1 MTYGSVCRCEPGL
14 QVVHI
19 LHMNS
24 WYKSSVDGFL
34 SASLEEIYFT
44 LDKSARED
52 GYSIETEQKE
62 EWEATIGVVKKALA
76 RPGLAQV
83 KGVIAEYN
91 FRRRGLRIDFVLLA
105 PGAIFVVEFKRGDVT
120 QSAKDQAMR
129 YAKNLLEFHDLTQQL
144 SPKVYPIVVTRR
156 GDVGEPGKLGFS
168 ANRPEL
174 NARPLCC
181 SESDLGQTIE
191 NALNFACNEGRCPTV
206 DEWDASAFSPST
218 QIIDAA
224 IALYGRHEVGAI
236 SAIKSQQ
243 DAALAIARCADS
255 VKKKINEFTKNG
267 DNGLIVVTGEPGAG
281 KTLVGLDTVFDRQFI
296 KQSVFV
302 TGNAP
307 LVEVLTESLARSYRS
322 LTDKK
327 WDEAL
332 GGFPR
337 DSDGFVEE
345 STTFNVVN
353 AHNFLSDKEG
363 QQYSGSEGRI
373 LIFDEAQRTLSEGK
387 EVNRERLEKDE
398 AYLIIE
404 KMKKRPGAIIVL
416 LLGHNQNINTKELGA
431 SVWFKAAKE
440 YKWKCAISSES
451 AKLPEL
457 ESGCLELA
465 GTDLLEEMEGTHLKV
480 SVRNRANIEPWVRA
494 VLELNDPAA
503 ARAVIAASAKDR
515 YPVHVLLSRNLEKC
529 REHIRNN
536 YDLFDERAGLLAA
549 GQGKRLR
556 ADGIRPDYKPDIADW
571 MLRPST
577 DIRSSNMLEEV
588 QNQYQIQGLEIDHAV
603 VCWDLDL
610 RREDGNW
617 TCYNVNGDD
626 WQKGTTQ
633 LESRLNSYRVLLT
646 RSRLS
651 MIIYV
656 PMGADP
662 EVDPTRDAAKYQQI
676 ADYILECGAMPL
688 GG

>member
-1 MTYGSVCRCEPGL
+1 
-14 QVVHI
+14 
-19 LHMNS
+19 MNS
-24 WYKSSVDGFL
+24 WYKSPVDVFL
-34 SASLEEIYFT
+34 SASLQDIYFT

-52 GYSIETEQKE
+52 GYSIESEQKE

-76 RPGLAQV
+76 RPGLGLI
-83 KGVIAEYN
+83 KGILAEYN

-105 PGAIFVVEFKRGDVT
+105 PGAVFVVEFKRGDVT

-129 YAKNLLEFHDLTQQL
+129 YAKNLLEFHDITQQL
-144 SPKVYPIVVTRR
+144 RPKVYPIVVTRK
-156 GDVGEPGKLGFS
+156 GEVGAHGKLGFS
-168 ANRPEL
+168 TNRPEL

-181 SESDLGQTIE
+181 SASDLGQTIE
-191 NALNFACNEGRCPTV
+191 NALNFARNEGRCPSV
-206 DEWDASAFSPST
+206 EEWDSSAFSPST

-243 DAALAIARCADS
+243 EAALAIARCADS
-255 VKKKINEFTKNG
+255 VRKKINDFTSKG
-267 DNGLIVVTGEPGAG
+267 ENGLIIVTGEPGAG
-281 KTLVGLDTVFDRQFI
+281 KTLVGLDTVFNREFVR
-296 KQSVFV
+296 QSVFV

-307 LVEVLTESLARSYRS
+307 LVEVLTESLSRSYRR

-327 WDEAL
+327 WDESL

-337 DSDGFVEE
+337 DEDGFVED
-345 STTFNVVN
+345 STTFNIVN
-353 AHNFLSDKEG
+353 AHSFLSDKEG

-373 LIFDEAQRTLSEGK
+373 LVFDEAQRTLSEGK
-387 EVNRERLEKDE
+387 EVNRERLEKHE
-398 AYLIIE
+398 AYLVIE
-404 KMKKRPGAIIVL
+404 KMMKRPGAIIVL

-431 SVWFKAAKE
+431 TIWFRAAKE
-440 YKWKCAISSES
+440 YKWKCAISAES

-457 ESGCLELA
+457 ELGCAELEGSG
-465 GTDLLEEMEGTHLKV
+465 LLESMEGTHLKV

-503 ARAVIAASAKDR
+503 ARAVMEASSTDM
-515 YPVHVLLSRNLEKC
+515 YPVRVHLSRDLEKC
-529 REHIRNN
+529 RTYIRQN

-571 MLRPST
+571 MLRPSN

-610 RREDGNW
+610 RREEGNW
-617 TCYNVNGDD
+617 ACYNVNGDD
-626 WQKGTTQ
+626 WQRGSTQ
-633 LESRLNSYRVLLT
+633 LESRINSYRVLLT
-646 RSRLS
+646 RSRIS

-656 PMGADP
+656 PMGAEQ
-662 EVDPTRDAAKYQQI
+662 EVDATRDAAKYQQI
-676 ADYILECGAMPL
+676 ADYILECGAIPL
-688 GG
+688 EG

>member
-1 MTYGSVCRCEPGL
+1 
-14 QVVHI
+14 
-19 LHMNS
+19 MNA
-24 WYKSSVDGFL
+24 WYKSTVDAFL
-34 SASLEEIYFT
+34 ATSLQDIYFE

-52 GYSIETEQKE
+52 GYSIESEQKE
-62 EWEATIGVVKKALA
+62 EWEATIGVVKEALS
-76 RPGLAQV
+76 RPCLGLI
-83 KGVIAEYN
+83 KGILVEYN

-129 YAKNLLEFHDLTQQL
+129 YAKNLLEFHDITQQL
-144 SPKVYPIVVTRR
+144 HPKIYPIVVTRK
-156 GDVGEPGKLGFS
+156 GEVGEQGRLGFS

-174 NARPLCC
+174 NACPLCC
-181 SESDLGQTIE
+181 TESDLGKTIE
-191 NALNFACNEGRCPTV
+191 NALNFSRNVGRCPSV
-206 DEWDASAFSPST
+206 EEWDSSAFSPST

-236 SAIKSQQ
+236 SAIKAQQ
-243 DAALAIARCADS
+243 EAAVAIARCSDS
-255 VKKKINEFTKNG
+255 VKKMINDFTKRG
-267 DNGLIVVTGEPGAG
+267 ENGLIIVTGEPGAG
-281 KTLVGLDTVFDRQFI
+281 KTLVGLDTVFDREFI

-307 LVEVLTESLARSYRS
+307 LVEVLTESLSRSYRR

-327 WDEAL
+327 WDESL

-337 DSDGFVEE
+337 DEDGFVED
-345 STTFNVVN
+345 STTFNILN

-363 QQYSGSEGRI
+363 QQYSGAEGRI
-373 LIFDEAQRTLSEGK
+373 LVFDEAQRTLSEGK

-398 AYLIIE
+398 AYLVIE
-404 KMKKRPGAIIVL
+404 KMMKRPGAIIVL

-431 SVWFKAAKE
+431 SIWFRAAKE
-440 YKWKCAISSES
+440 YKWKCAIAAES

-457 ESGCLELA
+457 KLGCAQLE
-465 GTDLLEEMEGTHLKV
+465 GTDLLESMEGTHLRV

-494 VLELNDPAA
+494 VLELNEPSA
-503 ARAVIAASAKDR
+503 ARAVIAASSADS
-515 YPVHVLLSRNLEKC
+515 YPVRVHLSRSLEAC
-529 REHIRNN
+529 RVYIRQN

-571 MLRPST
+571 MLRPSN

-617 TCYNVNGDD
+617 ACYNVKGDD
-626 WQKGTTQ
+626 WQRGSKE
-633 LESRLNSYRVLLT
+633 LDSRLNSYRVLLT
-646 RSRLS
+646 RSRVS

-662 EVDPTRDAAKYQQI
+662 EIDSTRDSAKYQLI
-676 ADYILECGAMPL
+676 ADYLTECGAMPL
-688 GG
+688 AD

>member
-1 MTYGSVCRCEPGL
+1 
-14 QVVHI
+14 
-19 LHMNS
+19 MNS
-24 WYKSSVDGFL
+24 WYKSPVDVFL
-34 SASLEEIYFT
+34 SASLQDIYFT

-52 GYSIETEQKE
+52 GYSIESEQKE

-76 RPGLAQV
+76 RPGLGLI
-83 KGVIAEYN
+83 KGILAEYN

-105 PGAIFVVEFKRGDVT
+105 PGAVFVVEFKRGDVT

-129 YAKNLLEFHDLTQQL
+129 YAKNLLEFHDITQQL
-144 SPKVYPIVVTRR
+144 RPKVYPIVVTRK
-156 GDVGEPGKLGFS
+156 GEVGAHGKLGFS
-168 ANRPEL
+168 TNRPEL

-181 SESDLGQTIE
+181 SASDLGQTIE
-191 NALNFACNEGRCPTV
+191 NALNFARNEGRCPSV
-206 DEWDASAFSPST
+206 EEWDSSAFSPST

-243 DAALAIARCADS
+243 EAAVAIARCADS
-255 VKKKINEFTKNG
+255 VRKKINDFTSKG
-267 DNGLIVVTGEPGAG
+267 ENGLIIVTGEPGAG
-281 KTLVGLDTVFDRQFI
+281 KTLVGLDTVFNREFVR
-296 KQSVFV
+296 QSVFV

-307 LVEVLTESLARSYRS
+307 LVEVLTESLSRSYRR

-327 WDEAL
+327 WDESL

-337 DSDGFVEE
+337 DEDGFVED
-345 STTFNVVN
+345 STTFNIVN
-353 AHNFLSDKEG
+353 AHSFLSDKEG

-373 LIFDEAQRTLSEGK
+373 LVFDEAQRTLSEGK
-387 EVNRERLEKDE
+387 EVNRERLEKHE
-398 AYLIIE
+398 AYLVIE
-404 KMKKRPGAIIVL
+404 KMMKRPEAIIVL

-431 SVWFKAAKE
+431 TIWFRAARE
-440 YKWKCAISSES
+440 YKWKCAISAES

-457 ESGCLELA
+457 ELGCAELEGSG
-465 GTDLLEEMEGTHLKV
+465 LLESMEGTHLKV

-503 ARAVIAASAKDR
+503 ARAVIKASSTDR
-515 YPVHVLLSRNLEKC
+515 YPVRVHLSRDLEKC
-529 REHIRNN
+529 RAYIRQN

-571 MLRPST
+571 MLRPSN

-610 RREDGNW
+610 RREEGNW
-617 TCYNVNGDD
+617 ACYNVNGDD
-626 WQKGTTQ
+626 WQRGSTQ
-633 LESRLNSYRVLLT
+633 LESRINSYRVLLT
-646 RSRLS
+646 RSRVS
-651 MIIYV
+651 MIIFV
-656 PMGADP
+656 PMGTDQ
-662 EVDPTRDAAKYQQI
+662 EVDATRDAAKYQQI
-676 ADYILECGAMPL
+676 ADYILECGAIPL
-688 GG
+688 EG

>member
-1 MTYGSVCRCEPGL
+1 
-14 QVVHI
+14 
-19 LHMNS
+19 MNS
-24 WYKSSVDGFL
+24 WYKSTVDGFL
-34 SASLEEIYFT
+34 SASLQDIYFT

-52 GYSIETEQKE
+52 GYSIEIEQKV
-62 EWEATIGVVKKALA
+62 EWEATIGVMKNALS
-76 RPGLAQV
+76 RPGLSQV

-105 PGAIFVVEFKRGDVT
+105 PGAVFVVEFKRGDVT

-144 SPKVYPIVVTRR
+144 RPKVYPIVVTRR

-168 ANRPEL
+168 TNRLDL

-181 SESDLGQTIE
+181 TESDLGQTIE
-191 NALNFACNEGRCPTV
+191 NALIFARNDGRCPSV
-206 DEWDASAFSPST
+206 DEWDSSAFSPST

-224 IALYGRHEVGAI
+224 IALYGRHDVGAI

-243 DAALAIARCADS
+243 EAALSIARCADS
-255 VKKKINEFTKNG
+255 VKKKINEFTKYGN
-267 DNGLIVVTGEPGAG
+267 NGLIVVTGEPGAG
-281 KTLVGLDTVFDRQFI
+281 KTLVGLDTVFDREFI

-307 LVEVLTESLARSYRS
+307 LVEVLTESLSRSYRR

-327 WDEAL
+327 WDESL

-337 DSDGFVEE
+337 ESDGFVED
-345 STTFNVVN
+345 STTFNILN

-363 QQYSGSEGRI
+363 QQYAGSEGRI
-373 LIFDEAQRTLSEGK
+373 LVFDEAQRTLSEGK

-398 AYLIIE
+398 AYLVIE
-404 KMKKRPGAIIVL
+404 KMMKRPGAIIVL

-431 SVWFKAAKE
+431 SIWFKAAKE
-440 YKWKCAISSES
+440 YKWKCAISPES
-451 AKLPEL
+451 AKLPEV
-457 ESGCLELA
+457 ESGCAELE
-465 GTDLLEEMEGTHLKV
+465 GSGLLETMVGTHLKV
-480 SVRNRANIEPWVRA
+480 SVRNRSNIEPWVRA
-494 VLELNDPAA
+494 VLELNDPSS
-503 ARAVIAASAKDR
+503 ARAVITASSTDS
-515 YPVHVLLSRNLEKC
+515 YPVRVLLSRNLEKC
-529 REHIRNN
+529 REYIRKN

-556 ADGIRPDYKPDIADW
+556 AEGVRPDYKPDIADW

-610 RREDGNW
+610 RREEGDW
-617 TCYNVNGDD
+617 ACYNVNGDG

-651 MIIYV
+651 MIIFV
-656 PMGADP
+656 PLGVDP
-662 EVDPTRDAAKYQQI
+662 EVDQTRDAAKYQQI
-676 ADYILECGAMPL
+676 ADYLISCGAVL
-688 GG
+688 LDD

>member
-1 MTYGSVCRCEPGL
+1 
-14 QVVHI
+14 
-19 LHMNS
+19 MNS
-24 WYKSSVDGFL
+24 WYKSTVDVFL
-34 SASLEEIYFT
+34 SASLQDIYFT

-52 GYSIETEQKE
+52 GYSIESEQKE

-76 RPGLAQV
+76 RPGLGLI
-83 KGVIAEYN
+83 KGILAEYN

-105 PGAIFVVEFKRGDVT
+105 PGAIFVVEFKRGDVS

-129 YAKNLLEFHDLTQQL
+129 YAKNLLEFHDITQQL
-144 SPKVYPIVVTRR
+144 RPKVYPIVVTRK
-156 GDVGEPGKLGFS
+156 GEVGAHGKLGFS
-168 ANRPEL
+168 TNRPEL

-181 SESDLGQTIE
+181 SETDLGQTLE
-191 NALNFACNEGRCPTV
+191 NALNFARNEGHCPSV
-206 DEWDASAFSPST
+206 DEWDSSAFSPST

-236 SAIKSQQ
+236 SVIKSQQ
-243 DAALAIARCADS
+243 EAAVAIARCADS
-255 VKKKINEFTKNG
+255 VKKKINDFTRKG
-267 DNGLIVVTGEPGAG
+267 ENGLIIVTGEPGAG
-281 KTLVGLDTVFDRQFI
+281 KTLVGLDTVFKREFVR
-296 KQSVFV
+296 QSVFV

-307 LVEVLTESLARSYRS
+307 LVEVLTESLSRSYRR

-327 WDEAL
+327 WDESL

-337 DSDGFVEE
+337 DEDGFVED
-345 STTFNVVN
+345 STTFNIVN
-353 AHNFLSDKEG
+353 AHSFLSDKEG

-373 LIFDEAQRTLSEGK
+373 LVFDEAQRTLSEGK
-387 EVNRERLEKDE
+387 EVNRERLEKHE
-398 AYLIIE
+398 AYLVIE
-404 KMKKRPGAIIVL
+404 KMMKRPGAIIVL

-431 SVWFKAAKE
+431 TIWFRAAKE
-440 YKWKCAISSES
+440 YKWKCAISAES

-457 ESGCLELA
+457 ELGCAEIEGSG
-465 GTDLLEEMEGTHLKV
+465 LLESMEGTHLKV

-503 ARAVIAASAKDR
+503 ARAVIEASSTDR
-515 YPVHVLLSRNLEKC
+515 YPVRVHLSRDLEQC
-529 REHIRNN
+529 RAYIRQN
-536 YDLFDERAGLLAA
+536 YDLFDERAGILAA

-610 RREDGNW
+610 RREEGNW
-617 TCYNVNGDD
+617 ACYNVNGDD
-626 WQKGTTQ
+626 WQRGSTQ
-633 LESRLNSYRVLLT
+633 LESRINSYRVLLT
-646 RSRLS
+646 RSRAS
-651 MIIYV
+651 MIIFV

-662 EVDPTRDAAKYQQI
+662 ESDATRDAAKYQQI
-676 ADYILECGAMPL
+676 ADYILECGAIPL

>member
-1 MTYGSVCRCEPGL
+1 
-14 QVVHI
+14 
-19 LHMNS
+19 MNS
-24 WYKSSVDGFL
+24 WYKSPVDVFL
-34 SASLEEIYFT
+34 SASVQDIYFT

-52 GYSIETEQKE
+52 GYSIESEQKE
-62 EWEATIGVVKKALA
+62 EWEATISVVKEALA
-76 RPGLAQV
+76 RPGLGLIR
-83 KGVIAEYN
+83 GVLAEYN

-129 YAKNLLEFHDLTQQL
+129 YAKNLLEFHEITQL
-144 SPKVYPIVVTRR
+144 LRPKVYPIVVTRK
-156 GDVGEPGKLGFS
+156 GKVGEPGKLGFS
-168 ANRPEL
+168 TNRPEL

-181 SESDLGQTIE
+181 SEADLGQTLE
-191 NALNFACNEGRCPTV
+191 AALNFACNEVACPSV
-206 DEWDASAFSPST
+206 DEWDASAFAPST

-243 DAALAIARCADS
+243 EAALAIARCAVS
-255 VKKKINEFTKNG
+255 VKATIDKFTHDGK
-267 DNGLIVVTGEPGAG
+267 NGLIIVTGEPGAG
-281 KTLVGLDTVFDRQFI
+281 KTLVGLDTVFAREYI

-307 LVEVLTESLARSYRS
+307 LVEVLTESLSRSYRR
-322 LTDKK
+322 LTDKR
-327 WDEAL
+327 WDESL

-337 DSDGFVEE
+337 DEDGFVED
-345 STTFNVVN
+345 STTFNILN
-353 AHNFLSDKEG
+353 AHNFLSDKDG

-404 KMKKRPGAIIVL
+404 KMMKRPGAIIVL

-431 SVWFKAAKE
+431 SIWFRAAKE
-440 YKWKCAISSES
+440 YKWKCAISPES
-451 AKLPEL
+451 ARLAEL
-457 ESGCLELA
+457 ELGCAELE
-465 GTDLLEEMEGTHLKV
+465 GTGLLESIEGTHLRV

-503 ARAVIAASAKDR
+503 ARAVIAASSTDR
-515 YPVHVLLSRNLEKC
+515 YPVSVRLSRDLGEC
-529 REHIRNN
+529 RAYIRQN
-536 YDLFDERAGLLAA
+536 YDLFDERAGILAA
-549 GQGKRLR
+549 GQSKRLR
-556 ADGIRPDYKPDIADW
+556 AEGIRPDYKPDIADW

-577 DIRSSNMLEEV
+577 DIRSSNILEEV

-610 RREDGNW
+610 RREQNNW
-617 TCYNVNGDD
+617 ACYNVNGDD
-626 WQKGTTQ
+626 WQRGSTQ

-646 RSRLS
+646 RSRVS
-651 MIIYV
+651 MIIFV

-662 EVDPTRDAAKYQQI
+662 EVDATRDAAKYQQV
-676 ADYILECGAMPL
+676 ADYLLSCGATAL
-688 GG
+688 NG

>member
-1 MTYGSVCRCEPGL
+1 
-14 QVVHI
+14 
-19 LHMNS
+19 MNS
-24 WYKSSVDGFL
+24 WYKSPVDVFL
-34 SASLEEIYFT
+34 SASLQDIYFT

-52 GYSIETEQKE
+52 GYSIESEQKE

-76 RPGLAQV
+76 RPGLDLI
-83 KGVIAEYN
+83 KGILAEYN

-105 PGAIFVVEFKRGDVT
+105 PGAVFVVEFKRGDVT

-129 YAKNLLEFHDLTQQL
+129 YAKNLLEFHDITQQL
-144 SPKVYPIVVTRR
+144 RPMVYPIVVTRK
-156 GDVGEPGKLGFS
+156 GEVGAHGKLGFS
-168 ANRPEL
+168 TNRPEL

-181 SESDLGQTIE
+181 CASELGQTIE
-191 NALNFACNEGRCPTV
+191 NALNFARNEGRCPSV
-206 DEWDASAFSPST
+206 EEWDSSAFSPST

-243 DAALAIARCADS
+243 EAAVAISRCADS
-255 VKKKINEFTKNG
+255 VKKKINDFTSKG
-267 DNGLIVVTGEPGAG
+267 ENGLIIVTGEPGAG
-281 KTLVGLDTVFDRQFI
+281 KTLVGLDTVFNREFVR
-296 KQSVFV
+296 QSVFV

-307 LVEVLTESLARSYRS
+307 LVEVLTESLSRSYRR

-327 WDEAL
+327 WDESL

-337 DSDGFVEE
+337 DEDGFVED
-345 STTFNVVN
+345 STTFNIVN
-353 AHNFLSDKEG
+353 AHSFLSDKEG

-373 LIFDEAQRTLSEGK
+373 LVFDEAQRTLSEGK
-387 EVNRERLEKDE
+387 EVNRERLEKHE
-398 AYLIIE
+398 AYLVIE
-404 KMKKRPGAIIVL
+404 KMMKRPGAIIVL

-431 SVWFKAAKE
+431 TIWFRAAKE
-440 YKWKCAISSES
+440 YKWKCAISAES

-457 ESGCLELA
+457 ELGCAELEGSG
-465 GTDLLEEMEGTHLKV
+465 LLESMEGTHLKV

-503 ARAVIAASAKDR
+503 ARAVMEASSTDR
-515 YPVHVLLSRNLEKC
+515 YPVRVHLSRDLEKC
-529 REHIRNN
+529 RTYIRQN

-571 MLRPST
+571 MLRPSN

-610 RREDGNW
+610 RREEGNW
-617 TCYNVNGDD
+617 ACYNVNGDD
-626 WQKGTTQ
+626 WQRGSTQ
-633 LESRLNSYRVLLT
+633 LESRINSYRVLLT
-646 RSRLS
+646 RSRIS

-656 PMGADP
+656 PMGAEQ
-662 EVDPTRDAAKYQQI
+662 EVDATRDAAKYQQI
-676 ADYILECGAMPL
+676 ADYILECGAIPL
-688 GG
+688 EG

>member
-1 MTYGSVCRCEPGL
+1 
-14 QVVHI
+14 
-19 LHMNS
+19 MNS
-24 WYKSSVDGFL
+24 WYKSAVDVFL
-34 SASLEEIYFT
+34 SASLQDIYFT

-52 GYSIETEQKE
+52 GYSIESEQKE

-76 RPGLAQV
+76 RPGLGLI
-83 KGVIAEYN
+83 KGILAEYN

-129 YAKNLLEFHDLTQQL
+129 YAKNLLEFHDITQQL
-144 SPKVYPIVVTRR
+144 RPKVYPIVVTRK
-156 GDVGEPGKLGFS
+156 GEVGAHGKLGFS
-168 ANRPEL
+168 TNRPEL

-181 SESDLGQTIE
+181 SETDLGQTLE
-191 NALNFACNEGRCPTV
+191 NALNFARNEGHCPSV
-206 DEWDASAFSPST
+206 DEWDSSAFSPST

-243 DAALAIARCADS
+243 EAAVAIARCADS
-255 VKKKINEFTKNG
+255 VKKKINDFTRKG
-267 DNGLIVVTGEPGAG
+267 ENGLIIVTGEPGAG
-281 KTLVGLDTVFDRQFI
+281 KTLVGLDTVFNREFVR
-296 KQSVFV
+296 QSVFV

-307 LVEVLTESLARSYRS
+307 LVEVLTESLSRSYRR

-327 WDEAL
+327 WDESL

-337 DSDGFVEE
+337 DEDGFVED
-345 STTFNVVN
+345 STTFNIVN
-353 AHNFLSDKEG
+353 AHSFLSDKEG

-373 LIFDEAQRTLSEGK
+373 LVFDEAQRTLSEGK
-387 EVNRERLEKDE
+387 EVNRERLEKHE
-398 AYLIIE
+398 AYLVIE
-404 KMKKRPGAIIVL
+404 KMMKRPGAIIVL

-431 SVWFKAAKE
+431 TIWFRAAKE
-440 YKWKCAISSES
+440 YKWKCAISAES

-457 ESGCLELA
+457 ELGCAELA
-465 GTDLLEEMEGTHLKV
+465 GSGLLESMEGTHLKV

-494 VLELNDPAA
+494 VLELNAPAA
-503 ARAVIAASAKDR
+503 ARAVIEASSTDR
-515 YPVHVLLSRNLEKC
+515 YPVRVHLSRDLEQC
-529 REHIRNN
+529 RAYIRQN
-536 YDLFDERAGLLAA
+536 YDLFDERAGILAA

-610 RREDGNW
+610 RREEGNW
-617 TCYNVNGDD
+617 ACYNVNGDD
-626 WQKGTTQ
+626 WQRGSTQ
-633 LESRLNSYRVLLT
+633 LESRINSYRVLLT
-646 RSRLS
+646 RSRAS
-651 MIIYV
+651 MIIFV

-662 EVDPTRDAAKYQQI
+662 ESDATRDAAKYQQI
-676 ADYILECGAMPL
+676 ADYILECGAIPL